1 MEIIIQL
8 LILFGL
14 LIFAIKFH
22 NAKDTA
28 ASPKIYCREFT
39 LTKQQPTVEYEGVE
53 FVSVEKS
60 GVSTIKTTFSGETLT
75 AREKEFFQ
83 GRDYGRHG
91 LQLISSSYIKQK
103 MLLKHFVPEDVDD
116 DVE

>member
-22 NAKDTA
+22 NAKNTA
-28 ASPKIYCREFT
+28 ASPKIYSREFT
-39 LTKQQPTVEYEGVE
+39 ITKQQPTVEYEGVE
-53 FVSVEKS
+53 FVSVEKN
-60 GVSTIKTTFSGETLT
+60 GTSTVKTTFSGEVLE

-83 GRDYGRHG
+83 GKDYGFHG

-103 MLLKHFVPEDVDD
+103 MLLKHFVPEDVD
-116 DVE
+116 VE